1 MSFTYRGLKQ
11 ERQWKATTGLKA
23 TQFYRLSKDFGER
36 FEDIFGES
44 LSVRQDRSSQESAF
58 RSYEDLLF
66 FLLFSL
72 KSGLTYDAL
81 GAVFGIDGSS
91 AKRIQELYLTILK
104 ATLHSLGHMPKR
116 EFASVSEFQQF
127 FEAEEELILD
137 GTEQRIQKPQ
147 GYDRQK
153 PFYSGKKKLIR

>member
-1 MSFTYRGLKQ
+1 MSFSYTGLKQ

-36 FEDIFGES
+36 FEEIFSES
-44 LSVRQDRSSQESAF
+44 LSVRQGNSSQEAAF
-58 RSYEDLLF
+58 SSYEALLF

-81 GAVFGIDGSS
+81 GAVFEIDGSS
-91 AKRIQELYLTILK
+91 AKRIQELYLPILK
-104 ATLHSLGHMPKR
+104 ATLQGLGHMPKR

-127 FEAEEELILD
+127 FDGEEELIFD
-137 GTEQRIQKPQ
+137 GTEQRIQKPK
-147 GYDRQK
+147 GYERQK
-153 PFYSGKKKLIR
+153 PFYSGKKKRIR

>member
-1 MSFTYRGLKQ
+1 MSFTYQGLKH

-23 TQFYRLSKDFGER
+23 TQFYRLSKDFGEK

-44 LSVRQDRSSQESAF
+44 LSARQDRSSQESAF

-91 AKRIQELYLTILK
+91 AKRIQELHLPILK

-116 EFASVSEFQQF
+116 EFASVLEFQQF
-127 FEAEEELILD
+127 FESEEELILD
-137 GTEQRIQKPQ
+137 GTEQRIQKPK
-147 GYDRQK
+147 GYERQK
-153 PFYSGKKKLIR
+153 PFYSGKKKRTR